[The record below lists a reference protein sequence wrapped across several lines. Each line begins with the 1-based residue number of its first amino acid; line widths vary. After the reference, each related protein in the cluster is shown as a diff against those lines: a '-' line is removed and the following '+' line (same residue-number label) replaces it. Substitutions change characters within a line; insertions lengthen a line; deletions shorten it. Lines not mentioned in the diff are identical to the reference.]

1 MQSRSRPRFG
11 CGSPWALLAILL
23 AACSRPA
30 PIPVI
35 DFEFQGAGGRPVYR
49 STSLGAA
56 LQRDAGAAIQPVLVL
71 LETPSLDDDRYRH
84 QVAVVESLHVEA
96 LQLVVVTACTCGMY
110 PPGYSTTAATAQ
122 RIAAGA
128 SYFRITLLDGHGVVL
143 RRSDTVLS
151 PWDIEEVAMH
161 NRAAPG

>member
-1 MQSRSRPRFG
+1 MR
-11 CGSPWALLAILL
+11 ALAPLAILL
-23 AACSRPA
+23 TGCSHPA
-30 PIPVI
+30 PIPVV

-49 STSLGAA
+49 STSLSSA
-56 LQRDAGAAIQPVLVL
+56 LQRDVGAAIQPVLVL

-96 LQLVVVTACTCGMY
+96 LQLVVVTACTCGINRS
-110 PPGYSTTAATAQ
+110 GYSTTAETAQ

-128 SYFRITLLDGHGVVL
+128 SYFRITLLDGHGVIL

-151 PWDIEEVAMH
+151 PWAIEEVAMS
-161 NRAAPG
+161 NRHAPG